1 MQVAGPQ
8 VNITYENLLFHVGS
22 GPCAEYDLLTGEMF
36 FENGAEGF
44 SSVLRGDIFQISVPS
59 FSWVYGRR
67 AIYKAH
73 FLANISIILSQMQII
88 SLETV
93 TRRKYVHSSAPENL
107 WHWRK
112 KLRNDVLATMHST
125 LSSHFTIIRILSLRR
140 SCFLVSHNCAHD
152 TNNLCIIFICFQIL
166 GTVMYSP
173 HFVSNSTVIHFQ
185 NSIIQLWR
193 SEVRGVEE

>member
-59 FSWVYGRR
+59 FSWVDGRR
-67 AIYKAH
+67 TIYRAH

-93 TRRKYVHSSAPENL
+93 PRRKYVHSSAPENL

-112 KLRNDVLATMHST
+112 KLRNDGLATMYST
-125 LSSHFTIIRILSLRR
+125 LSSHFTSESCHSKDLVFLFPTIVLMIQTTFALSL
-140 SCFLVSHNCAHD
+140 SVFK
-152 TNNLCIIFICFQIL
+152 F
-166 GTVMYSP
+166 
-173 HFVSNSTVIHFQ
+173 
-185 NSIIQLWR
+185 
-193 SEVRGVEE
+193 